1 MFAVQ
6 SAYQKQFL
14 HNLSVA
20 QYRIVTKKSTI
31 IRRRHNKVTCFVINL
46 MHVQLESSDGNP
58 LKSLCKEIHIYEV
71 VSVKPRGF
79 FGLFTKKAFLTNRMK
94 TQKLQ

>member
-1 MFAVQ
+1 MFVVQ

-14 HNLSVA
+14 HDLSVA

-58 LKSLCKEIHIYEV
+58 LKSIHIYEV

-79 FGLFTKKAFLTNRMK
+79 FGLFTKKAFLTNSMK